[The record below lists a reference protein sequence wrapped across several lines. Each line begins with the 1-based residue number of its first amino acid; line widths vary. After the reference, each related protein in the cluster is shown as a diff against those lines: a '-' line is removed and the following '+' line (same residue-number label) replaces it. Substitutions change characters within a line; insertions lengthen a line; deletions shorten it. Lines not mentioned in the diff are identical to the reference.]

1 MQRGPSQ
8 ILRDGQGCGSEI
20 AESLALSAWDRL
32 STGTA
37 AGSTPTPTH
46 AAMSFP
52 YPNRASKLWAEL
64 EGPKCPTIQQVSAAA
79 GGGVAKVTSFLAGMD
94 AAGHAAGHESRVMR
108 LLDDLPPGVTV
119 IVASQGVNPELPR
132 KLDKQKK
139 ACEDRRCASVW
150 SVEQGRLLEALEVR
164 AREGC
169 VFVAVT

>member
-1 MQRGPSQ
+1 MVAKSQ
-8 ILRDGQGCGSEI
+8 SHSPFLRWTDYQLEQLQVRRRHQPMLRC
-20 AESLALSAWDRL
+20 RR
-32 STGTA
+32 
-37 AGSTPTPTH
+37 
-46 AAMSFP
+46 FP

-94 AAGHAAGHESRVMR
+94 AAGHAAGHERRVMR
-108 LLDDLPPGVTV
+108 LLDELPPGVTV
-119 IVASQGVNPELPR
+119 VVASQGVNPELPR

-150 SVEQGRLLEALEVR
+150 SVEQGQLLEALEVR
-164 AREGC
+164 ARDGC